1 MPFGC
6 IPLILFSACDIHL
19 SSAIGT
25 VQVCSLSIYHM
36 EVKWSA
42 EQKKKSWT
50 PNPLVAFQM
59 HSPTSDAREIHISNR
74 QSPTQL
80 QIHICNMYLKYKIWN
95 TQIRNAHSPVC
106 TVQPPW
112 SSEGC
117 DSWLV
122 RRWSCA
128 RAPRWSCARALQV
141 FGTWCTLYTIVDQS
155 EIS

>member
-59 HSPTSDAREIHISNR
+59 HSPTSDAREIHISNN
-74 QSPTQL
+74 SPTQL

-122 RRWSCA
+122 RGWSCA
-128 RAPRWSCARALQV
+128 RAPQIFW
-141 FGTWCTLYTIVDQS
+141 TWCTMYTIVDQS